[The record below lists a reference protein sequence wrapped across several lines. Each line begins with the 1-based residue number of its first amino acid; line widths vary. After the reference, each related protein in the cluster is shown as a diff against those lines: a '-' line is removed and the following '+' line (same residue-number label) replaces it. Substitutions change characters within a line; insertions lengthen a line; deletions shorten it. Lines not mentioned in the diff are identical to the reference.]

1 MKKVNFKV
9 VLVALSFAFT
19 FLLGVGSVEAQAGS
33 TLTAGGTGVPAN
45 KATSAIFSLP
55 QGNFQLPQNALNTL
69 MAEMTSIKATLAQMT
84 NESDPTY
91 IALVKLVN
99 YYANVHR
106 NITAGQT
113 VAQAIVSGLGFIGAD
128 VNYLTPAD
136 LQTLRNAAIQLL
148 D

>member
-19 FLLGVGSVEAQAGS
+19 FLLGVGTVGAQAGA
-33 TLTAGGTGVPAN
+33 TLTAGGTGIPAN

-55 QGNFQLPQNALNTL
+55 QGNFQSPQIALNTL
-69 MAEMTSIKATLAQMT
+69 MAEMTSIKGLLAQMT
-84 NESDPTY
+84 NENDPTY
-91 IALVKLVN
+91 VALVKLVT
-99 YYANVHR
+99 YYSNVHR

-113 VAQAIVSGLGFIGAD
+113 VSQAIVSGLGFLGAN
-128 VNYLTPAD
+128 VNYLTPGD
-136 LQTLRNAAIQLL
+136 LQTLRNAGIQLL